1 MKKHD
6 LLIHNIASKYILGES
21 VNIEIKGNQK
31 QLQKL
36 SELLDTSKS
45 LFESLSNKN
54 FPLEKVME
62 LVEHKK
68 RLADEFYQLSG
79 IKWKL

>member
-6 LLIHNIASKYILGES
+6 LLIHNIASKYILGEN
-21 VNIEIKGNQK
+21 VNIEITGNQK

-45 LFESLSNKN
+45 LFDSLSNKN
-54 FPLEKVME
+54 FPLEKIMK

-68 RLADEFYQLSG
+68 KLADEFYQISG